1 MSSFDDLYVCPT
13 IEFQKST
20 SIIVVAE
27 DLDSLKAR
35 VEGGGEGGPMGASF
49 SIEWAFMRELHTIL
63 TIRLTHLWGL
73 LVAMPITETCGRK
86 GLNETRVCIIS
97 IPFKS
102 S

>member
-35 VEGGGEGGPMGASF
+35 VEGGGEGGPMGSSF
-49 SIEWAFMRELHTIL
+49 SIE
-63 TIRLTHLWGL
+63 
-73 LVAMPITETCGRK
+73 
-86 GLNETRVCIIS
+86 
-97 IPFKS
+97 
-102 S
+102 